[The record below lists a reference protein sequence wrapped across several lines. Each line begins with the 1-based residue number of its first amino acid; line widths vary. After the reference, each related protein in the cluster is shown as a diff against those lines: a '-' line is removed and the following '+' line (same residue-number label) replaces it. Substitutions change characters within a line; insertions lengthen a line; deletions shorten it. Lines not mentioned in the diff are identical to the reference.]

1 MAEDEAPP
9 EPDRVE
15 GYPHP
20 RETRD
25 LCGQARA
32 EAAFL
37 DAWAGGRLHHAWLL
51 RGPQGIGK
59 ATLAY
64 RIARA
69 LIAQPADMGG
79 GLFGEDTA
87 APVPT
92 TLAPPEDCPVRAR
105 ILSQAEPRLFVLRRT
120 PNPDTGRM
128 RGEITVDQ
136 VRRMREFLQLS
147 ATDGGWRVIIVDA
160 MDEMNRAAANALL
173 KYLEEPPAETLFV
186 LVCHAPAGLL
196 PTIRSRCR
204 TLDLAPLAP
213 PDLASALA
221 GTGAAIAPGTETA
234 LAELGGGSAGEA
246 LRLIAGDGLMLYARI
261 VALLSHGQGVDR
273 AAMTALAEQCAGRA
287 GADRYRAVLALAL
300 RLLARL
306 ARAAATGQ
314 PPPEAAPDEASL
326 FARVATHTSQGAE
339 WAEALARIAATT
351 RHAVAVNLDPAQCVI
366 DTFLEID
373 ATLGRVRAVA
383 A

>member
-15 GYPHP
+15 GHPHP
-20 RETRD
+20 REARS
-25 LCGQARA
+25 LYGQDAA

-37 DAWAGGRLHHAWLL
+37 DTWSGGRLHHAWLL

-69 LIAQPADMGG
+69 LIAQPPDTGAS
-79 GLFGEDTA
+79 LFDD
-87 APVPT
+87 APAQPT
-92 TLAPPEDCPVRAR
+92 SLDIPEDCPVHAR
-105 ILSQAEPRLFVLRRT
+105 IVAQAEPRLFVLRRT

-128 RGEITVDQ
+128 RSEITVDR

-147 ATDGGWRVIIVDA
+147 AADGGWRVIIVDA
-160 MDEMNRAAANALL
+160 ADELNTNAANALL
-173 KYLEEPPAETLFV
+173 KYLEEPPANTLFL

-204 TLDLAPLAP
+204 TLDLHPLQPGA
-213 PDLASALA
+213 LLSALKQA
-221 GTGAAIAPGTETA
+221 GTEPDPKAETA
-234 LAELGGGSAGEA
+234 LAQLGGGSAGAA
-246 LRLIAGDGLMLYARI
+246 LRLIAGDGLTLYARVVGI
-261 VALLSHGQGVDR
+261 LGRGQGVDR
-273 AAMTALAEQCAGRA
+273 AAMTALAEQCTGRQ
-287 GADRYRAVLALAL
+287 GAERYAAVLSLIQT
-300 RLLARL
+300 LLARL
-306 ARAAATGQ
+306 AKAAASGHA
-314 PPPEAAPDEASL
+314 PPEAAPDEAEL
-326 FARVATHTSQGAE
+326 FRISAMHPAQATE
-339 WAEALARIAATT
+339 WAETLGRIAATV
-351 RHAVAVNLDPAQCVI
+351 RHSVAVNLDPAQCVI